1 MTLLVS
7 VLVLG
12 AVTIVVGAGMAIR
25 GIEEI
30 DLSKSTVQTAETLA
44 IADSCLDHALIELKR
59 TPSIFTGTVLNVGD
73 GQCEVS
79 VIGTG
84 DYRTV
89 ISTGS
94 LLQWTREIYS
104 EITLSGSFVIQT
116 KWRHGTPIFNSSS
129 AISSSTPSS
138 DSSSTSIPSSDSSSS
153 EPLPSSSPPSS
164 DSSST
169 IPSSSPP
176 SSDSSS
182 AIPSSSSSEMPS
194 ASSSDSSFSYSDSSS
209 SDSSFSYSDSSTSY
223 SDFSSSY

>member
-194 ASSSDSSFSYSDSSS
+194 ASSSDSSFSYSDSS
-209 SDSSFSYSDSSTSY
+209 TSY